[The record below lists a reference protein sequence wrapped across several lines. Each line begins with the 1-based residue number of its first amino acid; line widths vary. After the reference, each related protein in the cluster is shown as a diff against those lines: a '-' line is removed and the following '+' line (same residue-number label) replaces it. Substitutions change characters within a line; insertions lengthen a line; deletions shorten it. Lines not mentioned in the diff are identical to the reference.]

1 MSRRD
6 ELGINNWELV
16 VLAATVVIAVAIP
29 LGLVFNSL
37 DNRWSIAFSLLASAI
52 FVADIRKRM
61 TEPYEEQGRLI
72 TDPAMTR
79 ARYLRSWFAVDALAA
94 IPFDVIGVLPGI
106 DDTPIGAALRIFG
119 LLRILRVAR
128 ILGLQREWRVRTS
141 LNPALLRL
149 AFFFFWIVL
158 LVHWIACGWI
168 ELGGTRAGHA
178 ELLPYQQG
186 LYWSIT
192 TMTTVGYGDLVPEG
206 RSQVAYAM
214 VVMALGAAMYG
225 YIIGNVAT
233 LLANVDV
240 IRSRHLGRLETVN
253 NFMRDRQVP
262 RELQSRVRDYYNYL
276 WESRMGQQSEM
287 LADLPTPLHV
297 EIALHLNRSII
308 EKVPLFRGATEKVL
322 RELALRFEPTVAI
335 PGQEIVRRGDIGN
348 EIYFIN
354 QGTVEVLGQDDAE
367 VIATLGDGSFFG
379 ELALLTS
386 RPRSNTV
393 RAVNYC
399 NLYALNRESFERV
412 LDEFPEFAAEVRRV
426 AEERRGD

>member
-6 ELGINNWELV
+6 ELGINNWDLV
-16 VLAATVVIAVAIP
+16 ALAATVVMAVAIP

-37 DNRWSIAFSLLASAI
+37 DNRWSVAFSLIASLI
-52 FVADIRKRM
+52 FIADIRRRM
-61 TEPYEEQGRLI
+61 VEPFEEQGRVI
-72 TDPAMTR
+72 TDPTRIR
-79 ARYLRSWFAVDALAA
+79 ARYLRGWFIIDLLAA
-94 IPFDVIGVLPGI
+94 IPFDLVGVLPGI
-106 DDTPIGAALRIFG
+106 SDTPVGAAFRVLG

-168 ELGGTRAGHA
+168 ELGGTRAGHP

-206 RSQVAYAM
+206 RSQVSYTM

-240 IRSRHLGRLETVN
+240 IRARHLGRLETVN
-253 NFMRDRQVP
+253 NFMRDRDVP

-297 EIALHLNRSII
+297 EIALHLNRSMI
-308 EKVPLFRGATEKVL
+308 EKVPLFQGASEKVL

-335 PGQEIVRRGDIGN
+335 PGQEIVRRGDIGDQ
-348 EIYFIN
+348 IFFIN
-354 QGTVEVLGQDDAE
+354 QGRVEVLSPDEAE

-393 RAVNYC
+393 RAVDYC
-399 NLYALNRESFERV
+399 NLYALGRESFERV
-412 LDEFPEFAAEVRRV
+412 LEGFPEFAAGVRRI
-426 AEERRGD
+426 AEERRGE